1 MSGDKDAPKKPP
13 EWRSDKPLGKALR
26 DRYKEVL
33 NEPVPEK
40 LKKLIFLL
48 VLSYW
53 NTNYKVTKP
62 LYSVKSLRQA
72 GSNGT
77 V

>member
-33 NEPVPEK
+33 NEPVPER
-40 LKKLIFLL
+40 LKKLIAEL
-48 VLSYW
+48 
-53 NTNYKVTKP
+53 KEKE
-62 LYSVKSLRQA
+62 KKERDGQKD
-72 GSNGT
+72 
-77 V
+77 

>member
-13 EWRSDKPLGKALR
+13 EWRSEKPLGKALR

-40 LKKLIFLL
+40 LKKLIEAL
-48 VLSYW
+48 
-53 NTNYKVTKP
+53 KEKE
-62 LYSVKSLRQA
+62 KR
-72 GSNGT
+72 GEE
-77 V
+77 